1 MSALPDTSQIRL
13 LLFDVD
19 GILTDGGLYVGEGGE
34 LMKRFHI
41 HDGAGI
47 VMAQRMGFLV
57 GLLSGHSSMAT
68 QARAAALGIQICH
81 VGVKDKLTAFNEI
94 LASSD
99 LQAEE
104 CLFMGDDFQ
113 DLPVLSS
120 AGVSVSV
127 CDAREEV
134 RSRVDFVTERR
145 GGQGA
150 VREVIDIILRQ
161 RGLMDQAMAEFLS

>member
-1 MSALPDTSQIRL
+1 MSALPDTGQIRL

-19 GILTDGGLYVGEGGE
+19 GILTDGGLYVGESGE

-47 VMAQRMGFLV
+47 MMAQRVGFLV
-57 GLLSGHSSMAT
+57 GLLSGHNSTAT
-68 QARAAALGIQICH
+68 QARATSLGIQICH
-81 VGVKDKLTAFNEI
+81 IGVKDKLAAFNKI
-94 LASSD
+94 LASGG

-120 AGVSVSV
+120 AGISVSV

-134 RSRVDFVTERR
+134 RSRVDFVTERC

-150 VREVIDIILRQ
+150 VREVIDIVLRQ

>member
-1 MSALPDTSQIRL
+1 MSALPDTSKVRL

-19 GILTDGGLYVGEGGE
+19 GILTDGGLYAGEGGE

-41 HDGAGI
+41 HDGARI
-47 VMAQRMGFLV
+47 VMAQRVGLLV
-57 GLLSGHSSMAT
+57 GLLSGHNSAAT
-68 QARAAALGIQICH
+68 QARATSLGIQICH
-81 VGVKDKLTAFNEI
+81 VGVKDKLAVFNEI
-94 LASSD
+94 LVSSN

-113 DLPVLSS
+113 DLPVLSRV
-120 AGVSVSV
+120 GVSVSV

-145 GGQGA
+145 GGQG
-150 VREVIDIILRQ
+150 EGDD
-161 RGLMDQAMAEFLS
+161 GTD